1 MRRSD
6 RGRRSGG
13 AGAAVSVHADWA
25 DRKFFARTA
34 AFTALRTLRGVINSA
49 PLSLSSSVTMR
60 EGCDDG
66 PASHLPAARSA
77 HSRQQCARG
86 LSGPRDPDDAEFL
99 PQPCDSLAAPD
110 VWLRDNS
117 GSLHSFLAPTV
128 LLADGGQNVR
138 DALNGAAGV
147 IATLS
152 DDDAKSLVAAIDLTH
167 LDIAGMAT
175 LLGNTL
181 QTNISFEEPVVLAIA
196 GWVYSFSQQYA
207 NKKADRFGDGE
218 AWDIPDGCLPTEL
231 LS

>member
-1 MRRSD
+1 MACSESRCRRD
-6 RGRRSGG
+6 CARCPRSGHPHLACRLG
-13 AGAAVSVHADWA
+13 QSTHGFVRRRRGIRACAASQPRSCRGIASTGFWRAGL
-25 DRKFFARTA
+25 T
-34 AFTALRTLRGVINSA
+34 
-49 PLSLSSSVTMR
+49 
-60 EGCDDG
+60 
-66 PASHLPAARSA
+66 
-77 HSRQQCARG
+77 
-86 LSGPRDPDDAEFL
+86 GPRDPDDAEFL